1 MKFQMPFNEKIYKNE
16 TNLLFKIDWN
26 FFLKTNKKRLL
37 IGVSSLLFSF
47 LLFYNEKDSGFI
59 FFAIAIHYFINYCN
73 SYHAY
78 ENRKLKYEKKI
89 EELILSNKKHG
100 ENSVWIFE
108 GDFFFNSFNG
118 IETKYEWQK
127 FDKFEIIEII
137 ENILITYFYKT
148 DVVGFVLSEEELG
161 KDRFNE
167 IIKFL
172 GTKLEKIW
180 KKK

>member
-1 MKFQMPFNEKIYKNE
+1 ML
-16 TNLLFKIDWN
+16 TNN
-26 FFLKTNKKRLL
+26 
-37 IGVSSLLFSF
+37 GV
-47 LLFYNEKDSGFI
+47 
-59 FFAIAIHYFINYCN
+59 IAIHYFINYCN

-78 ENRKLKYEKKI
+78 DNRKLMYEKKI

-100 ENSVWIFE
+100 DNSVWIFE

-127 FDKFEIIEII
+127 FDRFEII

-172 GTKLEKIW
+172 GTKLEKI
-180 KKK
+180 

>member
-1 MKFQMPFNEKIYKNE
+1 MKFEMPFNEKIYKSE
-16 TNLLFKIDWN
+16 TNLLFKIEWN
-26 FFLKTNKKRLL
+26 CFLKTNKKRLL
-37 IGVSSLLFSF
+37 TGVSSLLFSF
-47 LLFYNEKDSGFI
+47 LLFYNEKDSGLI
-59 FFAIAIHYFINYCN
+59 FLGIAIHYFINYYN
-73 SYHAY
+73 SYHVY
-78 ENRKLKYEKKI
+78 DNGKLRYEKKI

-127 FDKFEIIEII
+127 LDKFEII

-148 DVVGFVLSEEELG
+148 GVVGFVLSEEELG

-172 GTKLEKIW
+172 STKLDRI
-180 KKK
+180 

>member
-1 MKFQMPFNEKIYKNE
+1 MKFEMPFNEKIYKNE
-16 TNLLFKIDWN
+16 THLLFKIEWN
-26 FFLKTNKKRLL
+26 YFLKTNKKRLL
-37 IGVSSLLFSF
+37 IGISSLLFSF
-47 LLFYNEKDSGFI
+47 LILYNEKNSGFI
-59 FFAIAIHYFINYCN
+59 FLAIAIHYFINYYN

-78 ENRKLKYEKKI
+78 DNRKLMYEKKI

-100 ENSVWIFE
+100 DNSVWIFE

-127 FDKFEIIEII
+127 FDRFEII

-172 GTKLEKIW
+172 GIKLDRI
-180 KKK
+180 

>member
-1 MKFQMPFNEKIYKNE
+1 M
-16 TNLLFKIDWN
+16 
-26 FFLKTNKKRLL
+26 
-37 IGVSSLLFSF
+37 
-47 LLFYNEKDSGFI
+47 
-59 FFAIAIHYFINYCN
+59 
-73 SYHAY
+73 
-78 ENRKLKYEKKI
+78 KYEKKI

-127 FDKFEIIEII
+127 FDKFEIIEK
-137 ENILITYFYKT
+137 ILITYLYKT
-148 DVVGFVLSEEELG
+148 NVVGFVLSEEELG

-172 GTKLEKIW
+172 GIKLDRI
-180 KKK
+180 